1 MTDAHPTSGDT
12 YTVTFTTGGQT
23 ASQSGTFP

>member
-1 MTDAHPTSGDT
+1 VTDAHPTSGDT

-23 ASQSGTFP
+23 VTLSGTFP